1 MSTEEAVYQP
11 RDAIATSVRST
22 MITGAAG
29 AFVSAIQNTL
39 TKQNVTGWGVF
50 TRTGSTIAV
59 FGKPLPA
66 QSDEPEGQELEV
78 G

>member
-11 RDAIATSVRST
+11 RDAITTSIRST

-39 TKQNVTGWGVF
+39 TKQNVSGWGIF
-50 TRTGSTIAV
+50 TRTGGTIAV
-59 FGKPLPA
+59 FGKPSHA
-66 QSDEPEGQELEV
+66 EGKESQAK
-78 G
+78 GQG